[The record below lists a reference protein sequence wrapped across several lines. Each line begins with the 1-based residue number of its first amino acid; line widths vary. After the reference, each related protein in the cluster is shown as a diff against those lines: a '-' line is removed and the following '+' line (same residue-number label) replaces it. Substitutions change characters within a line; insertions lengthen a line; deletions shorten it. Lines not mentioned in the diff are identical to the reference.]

1 MIAAKAFFSSKI
13 KLMIKINMTNI
24 KNKILLMIKIFTIL
38 QRGNLNKLYLILK
51 ILPPKQKLY
60 GHKVD

>member
-1 MIAAKAFFSSKI
+1 MIAAKVFFSSKI

-24 KNKILLMIKIFTIL
+24 KNKILLMIKIFTLL

-51 ILPPKQKLY
+51 ILPQKQKLY

>member
-24 KNKILLMIKIFTIL
+24 KNKILLMIKIFTLL
-38 QRGNLNKLYLILK
+38 QRGNLNKLYLIFK